1 MDYVYNITF
10 VMLPNEGERFL
21 TWMRSEAV
29 PRLFG
34 ESSKALE
41 PRVQTVIEAGGEKP
55 AADHGLSIALQ
66 AMFSSKEEAYEW
78 HDSSLPAV
86 LGEFTSKFGPNALF
100 FTTLLEVFP
109 L

>member
-41 PRVQTVIEAGGEKP
+41 PRVQTVIEAGGE
-55 AADHGLSIALQ
+55 
-66 AMFSSKEEAYEW
+66 
-78 HDSSLPAV
+78 
-86 LGEFTSKFGPNALF
+86 
-100 FTTLLEVFP
+100 
-109 L
+109 